1 MSIDE
6 FLFDNKINLL
16 ETSTWRHRTFRLDV
30 INAGRS
36 LLGGARLRRDGGGDC
51 FRLRVR
57 YVQMVHDPSVLL
69 QQSRAGTDVGV
80 RAEAAPVVMYR
91 YVGILVSDGDVTS
104 DLK

>member
-1 MSIDE
+1 
-6 FLFDNKINLL
+6 
-16 ETSTWRHRTFRLDV
+16 
-30 INAGRS
+30 
-36 LLGGARLRRDGGGDC
+36 
-51 FRLRVR
+51 
-57 YVQMVHDPSVLL
+57 MVHDPSVLL